1 MTELR
6 FSSQAKKKYDILTGA
21 QRTFIDHGLDHLKI
35 DELGISREMVN
46 EELGM
51 RILFTKKDNLVVV
64 DKIITDAAHDRAA
77 YPEAQQRMMDWNN

>member
-1 MTELR
+1 
-6 FSSQAKKKYDILTGA
+6 
-21 QRTFIDHGLDHLKI
+21 
-35 DELGISREMVN
+35 MVN

-51 RILFTKKDNLVVV
+51 RILFTKKDNLIVV